1 MTDNSQPL
9 ITIDEA
15 VKLTGRTHGAIV
27 NWVSKRKVVAFKDS
41 TGAWLMPRDAVIKRH
56 NTIRKTGAVQR
67 IAAAPQ
73 PEQRQLLEQRPK
85 LDPLTIEHVAQITVS
100 LAVLRLQ
107 CGEVRHELV
116 RHLVDDL
123 QWLLGK
129 ATP

>member
-1 MTDNSQPL
+1 MTDNTQPL

-116 RHLVDDL
+116 RHLADDL
-123 QWLLGK
+123 AWLLERAIG
-129 ATP
+129 

>member
-15 VKLTGRTHGAIV
+15 VKLTGRTHGAIS
-27 NWVSKRKVVAFKDS
+27 NWVSKKKVPAYKDS
-41 TGAWLMPRDAVIKRH
+41 TGAWLMPRGAVIKRH

-67 IAAAPQ
+67 IAATSQ
-73 PEQRQLLEQRPK
+73 PEQRQLIEQRPK

-116 RHLVDDL
+116 RHLADDL

>member
-1 MTDNSQPL
+1 MTDNTQPL

-73 PEQRQLLEQRPK
+73 PEQRQLIEQRPK

-116 RHLVDDL
+116 RHLADDL
-123 QWLLGK
+123 AWLLERAIG
-129 ATP
+129 

>member
-73 PEQRQLLEQRPK
+73 PEQRQLIEQRPK

-116 RHLVDDL
+116 RHLADDL
-123 QWLLGK
+123 AWLLERAIG
-129 ATP
+129 

>member
-1 MTDNSQPL
+1 MTDNTQPL

-15 VKLTGRTHGAIV
+15 VKLTGRTHGAVV

-73 PEQRQLLEQRPK
+73 PEQRQLIEQRPK

-116 RHLVDDL
+116 RHLADDL
-123 QWLLGK
+123 AWLLERAIG
-129 ATP
+129 